1 MSICSFIRQWDI
13 FKAMEWKVRD
23 NNAQSRWTRGFA
35 ITKGTTFKMRRWCWG
50 KIGGGFCRLV
60 IAVLRWP
67 WKNRYGHLTFF
78 LSSIELDLFR
88 CSFKV
93 TGTRANVANCLSTG
107 RPPLKKT
114 PKRFVTT
121 YTWRQISLWW
131 WGCWFLTVAFLVT
144 TGVVWALQVANVV
157 VSLLYTSVTGTRCR
171 RLARRTPK
179 K

>member
-1 MSICSFIRQWDI
+1 MVTNI
-13 FKAMEWKVRD
+13 FFYH
-23 NNAQSRWTRGFA
+23 QLSWTY
-35 ITKGTTFKMRRWCWG
+35 
-50 KIGGGFCRLV
+50 
-60 IAVLRWP
+60 AV
-67 WKNRYGHLTFF
+67 
-78 LSSIELDLFR
+78 FR

-107 RPPLKKT
+107 RPPLKKNL
-114 PKRFVTT
+114 KRFVTT

-131 WGCWFLTVAFLVT
+131 WGRWFLTVAFLVT

-179 K
+179 KIAQIRIFLINSYTKVSMKELVYEFGFEMDNFCWGNECWINKS